1 VERLSSFGFQ
11 SYALSKR
18 RTTLKDAATTLVERK
33 TLRKSV
39 RCRGAGCAPN
49 TAGHRASLRE
59 RPRCRFPECLN
70 RLPFAMHPCDMAVM
84 TSSAVEEASALI
96 ASVAAG
102 DEIAF
107 ASIVRLHHEDMRRVC
122 IVVAGDDGIAE
133 DAVAAAWS
141 IAWRKLGSLRDPARL
156 RPWLV
161 SVAVNEARQ
170 LLRARKRRSL
180 VEVPV
185 VQVDEPRGGLDPGA
199 TINAIDL
206 RNALARLDANDR
218 ALIAMRY
225 MAGFDATELAFATG
239 RSPSGT
245 RARLARLLQRL
256 ERELGDE

>member
-1 VERLSSFGFQ
+1 
-11 SYALSKR
+11 
-18 RTTLKDAATTLVERK
+18 
-33 TLRKSV
+33 
-39 RCRGAGCAPN
+39 
-49 TAGHRASLRE
+49 
-59 RPRCRFPECLN
+59 
-70 RLPFAMHPCDMAVM
+70 MAVM
-84 TSSAVEEASALI
+84 TSSAVEEASVLI
-96 ASVAAG
+96 ASAAAG
-102 DEIAF
+102 DEMAF

-122 IVVAGDDGIAE
+122 VVVAGDYGIAD

-141 IAWRKLGSLRDPARL
+141 IAWRKLGGLRDPARL

-180 VEVPV
+180 LEVPV
-185 VQVDEPRGGLDPGA
+185 IQVDEPRGGPDPGSS
-199 TINAIDL
+199 INSIDL
-206 RNALARLDANDR
+206 RNALARLDPDDR

-256 ERELGDE
+256 EKDLGDD